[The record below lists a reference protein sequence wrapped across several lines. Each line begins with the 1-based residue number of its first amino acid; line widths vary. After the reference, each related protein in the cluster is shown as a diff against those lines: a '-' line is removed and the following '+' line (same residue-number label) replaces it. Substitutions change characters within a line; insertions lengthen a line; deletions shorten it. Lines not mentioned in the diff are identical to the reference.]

1 MAENKKK
8 KIEEEGAVLARVSK
22 FRTGAVA
29 TSVRGAGMLSLRA
42 ELPCRFPVQLVHTKC
57 LVQMQKPLQRPPP
70 PLGGG
75 GGHTLMPAGLFTQY
89 CSAFISHA
97 HLHCSVD
104 VAFHQLSDIR
114 WRRMALPKELCQ
126 THGEDVRAGVV
137 IHSSSI
143 PPLKARARQTGGCT
157 FSNHKLHN
165 LTMICALVTII
176 HAHRSTQR
184 KQAVCTNSPNA
195 MMVCMHTERPTGTRK
210 HPIPLDVSSF

>member
-1 MAENKKK
+1 M
-8 KIEEEGAVLARVSK
+8 LARVSYVQISNVWSCCK
-22 FRTGAVA
+22 CEGSWDALPSRRVA
-29 TSVRGAGMLSLRA
+29 LPFPSPAGPHQVPCADA
-42 ELPCRFPVQLVHTKC
+42 EAPSEAPN
-57 LVQMQKPLQRPPP
+57 P

-75 GGHTLMPAGLFTQY
+75 GTHSLIPAGLFTQH

-126 THGEDVRAGVV
+126 THGEDVRAGAV

-157 FSNHKLHN
+157 FRNHKLHY
-165 LTMICALVTII
+165 LTMICALLTII
-176 HAHRSTQR
+176 HAHKSTQR
-184 KQAVCTNSPNA
+184 KQAVCTNSPTA